1 MAENRTARKGGEQPP
16 SPLDESKQ
24 ALSLMATPEFRK
36 EMSGLIRSRSPLIY
50 LVSTEEKRVLE
61 YFKHYSKL
69 GGFRTFIWDCYNGL
83 LNIVNMQ
90 PAGLVSGEA
99 TDPVTILDWIVK
111 EATEEAEA
119 SLDPAD
125 TQARSKSRGNIYVL
139 LDFHRFL
146 RPCTPDVERRLRTL
160 TRMDSNTVVV
170 LVGPQYET
178 TPALDKDVRVIDFPY
193 PNNGEIKIAL
203 YSAVQG
209 VYGKGSPTEKET
221 QEKERDVINAVTGL
235 SYGELTSAFA
245 KSIVMHKGLDI
256 PTLLKEKQEV
266 IRKTGV
272 LEYFNPKVSLEDV
285 GGLGNLTS
293 WLQERKCL
301 FHEDAIE
308 YGLTQPKGALLI
320 GVPGSGKS
328 LAAKATA
335 AAYQIPLLR
344 LDFGAL
350 FGSLVGESERQA
362 RQAIQVAERV
372 APCVLWADE
381 IDKGLSGHQSSG
393 RSDSG
398 VTSRVISTFLTWMQE
413 KKAPVFFM
421 CTANNHDAIPTEFMR
436 AGRFDEVFFVDL
448 PTKTE
453 RADII
458 RKLIKRKGRE
468 PKDFDAREIAN
479 RSEGYT
485 GAELEKALEVALL
498 RGFRE
503 GRRPI
508 RTDDIVDALVTFQP
522 LSKTRPEVIEAMRI
536 WAKSRCLMA
545 NTPDVTPG
553 SAMNTT
559 RSLIT
564 EEE

>member
-1 MAENRTARKGGEQPP
+1 MNKTTTAI
-16 SPLDESKQ
+16 DESKQ
-24 ALSLMATPEFRK
+24 ALSMMATPEFRK

-61 YFKHYSKL
+61 YFRHYAKI
-69 GGFRTFIWDCYNGL
+69 GGFRTFVWDCYNGV

-90 PAGLVSGEA
+90 PAALVSGEQS
-99 TDPVTILDWIVK
+99 DPVPILDWIVK

-119 SLDPAD
+119 SLEDSD
-125 TQARSKSRGNIYVL
+125 DESSRKQSRGNIYIM

-146 RPCTPDVERRLRTL
+146 RPCTPEVERRLRTL

-170 LVGPQYET
+170 LVGPTYET

-193 PNNGEIKIAL
+193 PNKGEIKVAL

-209 VYGKGSPTEKET
+209 VYGKGSPTEKDT
-221 QEKERDVINAVTGL
+221 QTREREIINAVTGL
-235 SYGELTSAFA
+235 SYGEVCASFA
-245 KSIVMHKGLDI
+245 KSIVMHKGLDV

-272 LEYFNPKVSLEDV
+272 LEFFDPKVGLDDI
-285 GGLGNLTS
+285 GGLSNMTD
-293 WLQERKCL
+293 WLKERECL
-301 FHEDAIE
+301 FHEDAKA
-308 YGLTQPKGALLI
+308 YGLSQPKGLLML

-328 LAAKATA
+328 MAAKATA
-335 AAYQIPLLR
+335 SAWKIPLLR

-362 RQAIQVAERV
+362 RQAISIAERIS
-372 APCVLWADE
+372 PCILWADE

-413 KKAPVFFM
+413 KTAPVFFM
-421 CTANNHDAIPTEFMR
+421 CTANNHENIPTEFMR

-448 PTKTE
+448 PSKAE
-453 RADII
+453 RADIT
-458 RKLIKRKGRE
+458 RKLIRRKGRD
-468 PKDFDAREIAN
+468 PKDFDAKEIAA

-485 GAELEKALEVALL
+485 GAELEKAIEVALL

-503 GRRPI
+503 GARPI
-508 RTDDIVDALVTFQP
+508 TTDDITHAITTFQP

-536 WAKSRCLMA
+536 WAKSRCLLA
-545 NTPDVTPG
+545 NTPEVTPG
-553 SAMNTT
+553 SNIGSS
-559 RSLIT
+559 RKLIEDDGT
-564 EEE
+564 N